1 MTYLILR
8 AGERNMKSIL
18 IQGGHIIDPAQGL
31 DETGSL
37 LATED
42 KVSWLGK
49 GEATPP
55 QGDYDIIDARGL
67 TVCPGFIDLHCHL
80 RQPGFEEKET
90 IATGT
95 LAAARGGF
103 TTVCC
108 MPNTSPPL
116 DNRLTIDYVK
126 SKATQEGMV
135 RVLPIGCVSRG
146 RKGQELAELSELA
159 SAGVIGFTD
168 DGDPVMDSQLMRRA
182 LEYSG
187 NFGLPVISHSEDKT
201 LSEGGQMNEG
211 VVSARLGLPGI
222 PAAAEETMIA
232 RDLALAQLTGAWLH
246 IAHVS
251 TEGSVDLIRSAKEKG
266 VKVTAEVTP
275 HHLTLTEDRVI
286 GYNTN
291 AKVNPPLRTNRD
303 IQALIQGLKEDV
315 IDIVATDHAPHSTAD
330 KSCEFT
336 LAPFGISCFE
346 TAFGSL
352 MSLVHKGQLTLLA
365 LAAKLTSEPAKII
378 GDKYGKLGM
387 LTPGAIADVTIF
399 DPNLEWEVDPT
410 TFASKGKNTPLA
422 GSILRG
428 KIIATIS
435 RGKLVNA
442 DNSTVLKRGL

>member
-1 MTYLILR
+1 
-8 AGERNMKSIL
+8 MKSIL

-126 SKATQEGMV
+126 SKAGQEGVV
-135 RVLPIGCVSRG
+135 RVLPIGCVSRD
-146 RKGQELAELSELA
+146 RKGQELAELGELA

-182 LEYSG
+182 LEYSDT
-187 NFGLPVISHSEDKT
+187 FGLPVISHSEDKT

-222 PAAAEETMIA
+222 PAAGEE
-232 RDLALAQLTGAWLH
+232 
-246 IAHVS
+246 S
-251 TEGSVDLIRSAKEKG
+251 F
-266 VKVTAEVTP
+266 
-275 HHLTLTEDRVI
+275 
-286 GYNTN
+286 
-291 AKVNPPLRTNRD
+291 
-303 IQALIQGLKEDV
+303 
-315 IDIVATDHAPHSTAD
+315 AP
-330 KSCEFT
+330 
-336 LAPFGISCFE
+336 
-346 TAFGSL
+346 
-352 MSLVHKGQLTLLA
+352 
-365 LAAKLTSEPAKII
+365 
-378 GDKYGKLGM
+378 
-387 LTPGAIADVTIF
+387 
-399 DPNLEWEVDPT
+399 
-410 TFASKGKNTPLA
+410 
-422 GSILRG
+422 
-428 KIIATIS
+428 
-435 RGKLVNA
+435 
-442 DNSTVLKRGL
+442 LKRKG

>member
-1 MTYLILR
+1 
-8 AGERNMKSIL
+8 MKSIL

-211 VVSARLGLPGI
+211 VVSAILGLPGI

-275 HHLTLTEDRVI
+275 HHLTLTEDSVI

-352 MSLVHKGQLTLLA
+352 MSLVHKGQLTLFA
-365 LAAKLTSEPAKII
+365 LVAKLTSEPAKII
-378 GDKYGKLGM
+378 GDKYGKLGT

-399 DPNLEWEVDPT
+399 DPNLEWEVDPP

-442 DNSTVLKRGL
+442 DNSTVLKRG